1 MFDPAFIAL
10 LQESVGPERS
20 AIVLDALEKDA
31 SVSIRLNPAKLR
43 ECPFPDA
50 MRIPWSPYA
59 YILKERP
66 SFIMDPL
73 MHAGCY
79 YVQDSSAMFPGEV
92 FRRILDGFGEGVQVL
107 DLCAAPGGKTTDL
120 SASLRERFG
129 DRFRLVANEVVRKRF
144 QVLRSNVETW
154 GDERTAV
161 VNLDPS
167 QFGVP
172 NLFDII
178 LADVPCSG
186 EGMFRKDA
194 VAREEW
200 SPANVEFCASRQRK
214 ILADIWPSLRP
225 GGILI
230 YSTCTFNH
238 LENDDNLEW
247 AASELGASIV
257 DIGPV
262 PEGIIKSRCGYSLL
276 PGFVP
281 GEGQWAG
288 VLRKDG
294 ELSAVPAPDAA
305 RILRAEFPAASTPDF
320 PMVDVDRPTAL
331 AYLHG
336 EAIRLTGAPIGLI
349 NICFQGH
356 PLGTA
361 KNIGSR
367 CNNLFP
373 KERRIRK
380 DV

>member
-1 MFDPAFIAL
+1 MFDSSFIKL
-10 LQESVGPERS
+10 LEESVGPERS
-20 AIVLDALEKDA
+20 AVVLDALGRDA
-31 SVSIRLNPAKLR
+31 SVSVRLNPSRLN

-50 MRIPWSPYA
+50 VKVPWSPYG

-66 SFIMDPL
+66 AFIMDPL

-92 FRRILDGFGEGVQVL
+92 FRRMLEGFGEGVQVL

-129 DRFRLVANEVVRKRF
+129 DKFRLIANEVVRKRF
-144 QVLRSNVETW
+144 QVLRSNIETW
-154 GDERTAV
+154 GEPRTAV
-161 VNLDPS
+161 VSMDPS
-167 QFGVP
+167 QFGARE
-172 NLFDII
+172 LFDII

-186 EGMFRKDA
+186 EGMFRKDS

-200 SPANVEFCASRQRK
+200 SPENVQFCASRQRK

-225 GGILI
+225 GGVLI

-238 LENDDNLEW
+238 LENDDNLQW
-247 AASELGASIV
+247 ASREFGAEIV
-257 DIGPV
+257 NIGPV
-262 PEGIIKSRCGYSLL
+262 PEGVLKSRCGYALL

-281 GEGQWAG
+281 GEGQWVG
-288 VLRKDG
+288 VLRKG
-294 ELSAVPAPDAA
+294 GSRSAVPAPDAA
-305 RILRAEFPAASTPDF
+305 RILRAEYPFIGIPDY
-320 PMVDVDRPTAL
+320 PNVNVDKPTAL

-336 EAIRLTGAPIGLI
+336 EALRLPGAPIGLV
-349 NICFQGH
+349 NICYQGH
-356 PLGTA
+356 PLGAA